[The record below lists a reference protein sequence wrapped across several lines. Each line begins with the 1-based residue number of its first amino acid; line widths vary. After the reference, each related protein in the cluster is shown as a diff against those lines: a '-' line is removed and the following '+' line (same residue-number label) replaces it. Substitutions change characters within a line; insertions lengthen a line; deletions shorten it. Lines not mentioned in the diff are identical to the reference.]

1 MARAQKSAFS
11 RKKKEIP
18 VFEKVAAP
26 YFFSAKH
33 DAILLYRNACFPEK
47 CHFFSCC
54 IVSSTAAHFCC
65 RAVSG
70 EWWGGWM
77 PSTPQP
83 NPTPSPVGEYWSE
96 WGGWVLLFFFLF
108 WRKLSPYG
116 WLVAWLHV
124 AAGINGEGRKEGNAM
139 QLLMRKIWDTA
150 EHAFFVDSIRTSH
163 NITSKETFLM
173 LKATILSHFFYDSF
187 SSPGLI
193 PMGLCTDRME
203 TGGNA
208 TARSRRCSSYFP
220 FFSQT
225 VFFFFFFRGGKQS
238 TYYLLF
244 SIRIGWWGK
253 SRKLREYCGP
263 DV

>member
-1 MARAQKSAFS
+1 MRRQMARAQKSAFS

-18 VFEKVAAP
+18 VFEKVAAS

-33 DAILLYRNACFPEK
+33 DATLLYRNACFPEK
-47 CHFFSCC
+47 CHFFL
-54 IVSSTAAHFCC
+54 
-65 RAVSG
+65 AVLYLPQLLIFVVAQYLG
-70 EWWGGWM
+70 NGGVDGCHR
-77 PSTPQP
+77 PP
-83 NPTPSPVGEYWSE
+83 NPTQPHPPSGNTDQNEGVP
-96 WGGWVLLFFFLF
+96 LLFFFLF
-108 WRKLSPYG
+108 RRKLSPYG

-150 EHAFFVDSIRTSH
+150 EHAFFVDSIRTCH

-173 LKATILSHFFYDSF
+173 MKATILPHFFYDSF

-193 PMGLCTDRME
+193 PMGLCTDRIE

-225 VFFFFFFRGGKQS
+225 VSFFSEGK
-238 TYYLLF
+238 TEHLLPAIF
-244 SIRIGWWGK
+244 
-253 SRKLREYCGP
+253 
-263 DV
+263 D